1 MDIGG
6 FVDKAKNALN
16 SEEGE
21 RRSDQVL
28 DKVEQFVDE
37 KTGGKYDQQ
46 TDKARDFADEHLGQ
60 QRRETGA

>member
-21 RRSDQVL
+21 SRSDKVL

-46 TDKARDFADEHLGQ
+46 TDKARDFADKHLGQ